1 MLYQMVEALDTG
13 LAVFGCLLRD
23 GRAMLV
29 AVLDRLQ
36 ARVALNA
43 ATARAHEQRCQA
55 EHPVWLLVAAI
66 VGM

>member
-1 MLYQMVEALDTG
+1 MYARVGRALDAG
-13 LAVFGCLLRD
+13 PAVFDSLLWDR
-23 GRAMLV
+23 RAMLV

-43 ATARAHEQRCQA
+43 TAARTHEQRCRA
-55 EHPVWLLVAAI
+55 EHPAWLLAAAI